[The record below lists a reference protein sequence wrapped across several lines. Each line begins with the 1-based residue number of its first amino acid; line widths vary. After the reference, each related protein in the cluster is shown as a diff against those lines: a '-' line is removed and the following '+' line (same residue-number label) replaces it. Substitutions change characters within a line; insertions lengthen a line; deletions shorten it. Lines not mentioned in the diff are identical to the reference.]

1 VYTGS
6 SGQAG
11 SSQQRQRGPLAD
23 DIATRA
29 VDALARLDAAHTA
42 VDEGRFQEVGGLQ
55 VVPGGLQEMLP
66 TCTAH
71 AACAVACPGDQG
83 VLRSAA
89 DAGPCPACGTWSCD
103 RACKEAHADRAVWRV
118 MQQGWPTYTGD
129 YSAMACQDP
138 TEQDPTRLTVM
149 GQGCCCNT
157 HELLTDDILCG

>member
-55 VVPGGLQEMLP
+55 VVPGGLQVMLP

-71 AACAVACPGDQG
+71 AACAVACPGDPG
-83 VLRSAA
+83 VLHSAA

-103 RACKEAHADRAVWRV
+103 RACKEAHADWAVESHAAGVADIHR
-118 MQQGWPTYTGD
+118 GD
-129 YSAMACQDP
+129 YSAMPCQDP
-138 TEQDPTRLTVM
+138 RGPNKADCHGARL
-149 GQGCCCNT
+149 
-157 HELLTDDILCG
+157 LL